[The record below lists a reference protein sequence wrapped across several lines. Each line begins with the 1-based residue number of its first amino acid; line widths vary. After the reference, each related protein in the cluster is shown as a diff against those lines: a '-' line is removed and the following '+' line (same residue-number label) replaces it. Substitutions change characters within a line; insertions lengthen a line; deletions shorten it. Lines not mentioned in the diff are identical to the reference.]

1 MIPPGLSGL
10 IRRKS
15 SMGRASAKS
24 RLATSGEE
32 LGAQLLQSVREMKAG
47 LRGRAPLGSRLAARF
62 DGLGLTQDLPEL
74 PAEQARPADFT
85 GKKGSNET

>member
-1 MIPPGLSGL
+1 
-10 IRRKS
+10 
-15 SMGRASAKS
+15 
-24 RLATSGEE
+24 
-32 LGAQLLQSVREMKAG
+32 MKAG